1 MVFFFQGQY
10 VRKRVP
16 NTFASGPFI
25 RIRRNVFKCVGKSR
39 PVPWG
44 IGAHRL
50 RKIRRPYAT
59 RSVARECAK
68 RTRKSAG
75 GPGARSSAPG
85 PAGGENFEVLDAS
98 IA

>member
-1 MVFFFQGQY
+1 M
-10 VRKRVP
+10 RV
-16 NTFASGPFI
+16 
-25 RIRRNVFKCVGKSR
+25 SR

-59 RSVARECAK
+59 RNVAHECAK
-68 RTRKSAG
+68 RTSKSAG

-85 PAGGENFEVLDAS
+85 HAGSENFEVLQQMLLSLKNA
-98 IA
+98 IKWYPNVN